1 MNTEGCASLFNNC
14 THTKPGRA
22 GKCLITQLFDE
33 YVTLDSRRGDGY
45 RFSLARIYDVLRRFR
60 NLTGRGKI
68 SELPDETA

>member
-1 MNTEGCASLFNNC
+1 MDSPCIE
-14 THTKPGRA
+14 
-22 GKCLITQLFDE
+22 KCLISQLFDE
-33 YVTLDSRRGDGY
+33 YLRLGSRRGDGY